1 MSAPLIQRVVEWS
14 PGEAIA
20 FDAGTKQY
28 VRAANF
34 AELSSKVGG
43 GSIVVAVSRRSTFIK
58 ALRVP
63 NASASEINLILRT
76 QMAQMFPVPL
86 HELAY
91 SFRLTDDLDSEGRL
105 AVVAAMR
112 EADLVRLQSE
122 ARDAGFKID
131 RVVPAAFGAML
142 LAESLGMKD
151 AAVAQETSEGL
162 AIDLLSGGELRY
174 SRVAPMPANP
184 DLISSEIARSFQAV
198 GLPPAPTIAAGGF
211 PFAEAANKT
220 NSTTLESLTQPLDRL
235 GIRLETR
242 EAVEKR
248 ERAKQS
254 NRTRLATLLC
264 ASAALMALLVYV
276 EHSEAAEKV
285 RIENA
290 RWNKTLNDKRN
301 VAKRLEED
309 ITKLNA
315 TADTLRR
322 AIAPA
327 QLPADVYTTLSNY
340 TPKGLWLTGTTYERG
355 KVMYIRGTAANSD
368 AVAAYLQALTTEP
381 RFRDVKLVFA
391 NNGEI
396 EKTPVVQFSIQ
407 AFPVGNLP
415 LVEAKRKGTR

>member
-105 AVVAAMR
+105 AIVAAMR
-112 EADLVRLQSE
+112 EADLVRLQGE

-151 AAVAQETSEGL
+151 AVVAQETSEGL

-184 DLISSEIARSFQAV
+184 ELISSEIARSFQAV

-235 GIRLETR
+235 GIQLETR

-248 ERAKQS
+248 EKAKQS
-254 NRTRLATLLC
+254 NRTRLAALLC

-285 RIENA
+285 RVENA

-315 TADTLRR
+315 TADTLKR
-322 AIAPA
+322 ALTPA
-327 QLPADVYTTLSNY
+327 QLPGDVYTTLSNY

-415 LVEAKRKGTR
+415 LVEAKKKGTR